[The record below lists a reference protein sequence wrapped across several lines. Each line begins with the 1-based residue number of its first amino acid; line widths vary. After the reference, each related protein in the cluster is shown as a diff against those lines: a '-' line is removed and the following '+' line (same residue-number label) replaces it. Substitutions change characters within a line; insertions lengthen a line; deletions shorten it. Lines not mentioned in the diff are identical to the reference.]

1 MFTKSTSLII
11 PTRNRND
18 FLFKTLSQ
26 LKYYKIKFQEII
38 VIDSSDNFNKLL
50 LKKIYKKFSVKFY
63 RSEPSTSAQRNL
75 GLKLRNQ
82 KNQFVMF
89 LDDDIS
95 FFKDAFININNVI
108 NLNKN
113 NDNISGF
120 GFNLIIKKKKN
131 FLDLIKMSYIAKLL
145 NLYSDLPGVVV
156 KSGWQTKIINIKS
169 DILSDWCSTQAVI
182 YKSKFLKN
190 ITFNENLGVY
200 SYLED
205 LDFSLRVNR
214 VNKKIFVSRH
224 SKYKHPNEIK
234 RNSLSFGIVEI
245 FNRFLITRSNN
256 LNLNF
261 FFLGSL
267 IRFLLSL
274 TNIFTGQIKSFF
286 RACGNIIG
294 IIKSL
299 IYFFFNI
306 KN

>member
-38 VIDSSDNFNKLL
+38 VIDSSDNFNKLF
-50 LKKIYKKFSVKFY
+50 LKKNYKKFSVKFY

-75 GLKLRNQ
+75 GLKLRNK

-95 FFKDAFININNVI
+95 FFKDAFFNINNAI

-120 GFNLIIKKKKN
+120 GFNLIIKQKKN

-145 NLYSDLPGVVV
+145 NLYSDLPGVVAE
-156 KSGWQTKIINIKS
+156 SGWQTKIINIKS

-190 ITFNENLGVY
+190 I
-200 SYLED
+200 
-205 LDFSLRVNR
+205 
-214 VNKKIFVSRH
+214 
-224 SKYKHPNEIK
+224 
-234 RNSLSFGIVEI
+234 
-245 FNRFLITRSNN
+245 
-256 LNLNF
+256 LN
-261 FFLGSL
+261 
-267 IRFLLSL
+267 IW
-274 TNIFTGQIKSFF
+274 K
-286 RACGNIIG
+286 
-294 IIKSL
+294 IIK
-299 IYFFFNI
+299 I
-306 KN
+306 